1 MKRTMSWTLLAT
13 REGRSSCA
21 ATSSRKSPGGMADA
35 LPLPGDSPPDRAPVS
50 EMVCGGGQ
58 FSA

>member
-1 MKRTMSWTLLAT
+1 MKRTMLWTVPAL

-21 ATSSRKSPGGMADA
+21 ATSSRKSPGDIADA
-35 LPLPGDSPPDRAPVS
+35 LPLPGGSPPDRAPVS

-58 FSA
+58 FSS